1 MSTDKHD
8 DLLLRGVEEIIGE
21 EDIIKKIKEG
31 KKLRVKFGI
40 DPTSADIHLGH
51 LVCLNKLKEFQERG
65 HKIVLVIGD
74 YTAQVGDPSGRSKT
88 RIPLDRN
95 EIKKNMQGYLK
106 KINIIL
112 DTGKCEI
119 AYNSKWF
126 EKEKASLIL
135 ELASK
140 QTVARVLER
149 NDFQERMKRGDDV
162 SLQELFYPLLQA
174 YDSVMVKSDLEI
186 GGTDQKFNML
196 MGRDIER
203 KYQDVPQSVMTL
215 PLLVGLDGQKKMSKS
230 YKNYIAID
238 EPANIQYGKVMSIPD
253 ELIVNYFELITR
265 ISGKELDRIK
275 KDVKDA
281 KKLRDLKAELA
292 REIVSICH
300 GAESAIVAEEEFN
313 RVFRNKEYPIDIP
326 EVEIKNPRCTDLP
339 QMLFDLKLVVSK
351 SEGRRLI
358 QQGGVKVDKAV
369 INDPQ
374 ADICFHDKM
383 VLQVGKFKFVRIRLT
398 R

>member
-1 MSTDKHD
+1 MSTDNYD
-8 DLLLRGVEEIIGE
+8 DLLSRGVEEVIGK
-21 EDIIKKIKEG
+21 EDIIKQIKSG

-40 DPTSADIHLGH
+40 DPTGSDIHLGH

-65 HKIVLVIGD
+65 HKVVLVMGD
-74 YTAQVGDPSGRSKT
+74 YTAKIGDPSGRSKT
-88 RIPLDRN
+88 RVPLTGY
-95 EIKKNMQGYLK
+95 EVKKNMQGYLK
-106 KINIIL
+106 KIDIFL
-112 DTGKCEI
+112 DTKKCEI
-119 AYNSKWF
+119 VYNSKWF
-126 EKEKASLIL
+126 EKEKANLIL

-149 NDFQERMKRGDDV
+149 NDFQERMKKGDDI

-203 KYQDVPQSVMTL
+203 RYQDTPQSVMTL

-230 YKNYIAID
+230 YNNYIAID
-238 EPANIQYGKVMSIPD
+238 EPSNIQYGKVMSIPD

-265 ISGKELDRIK
+265 ISGKELERIK
-275 KDVKDA
+275 KEVKND

-300 GAESAIVAEEEFN
+300 GSESAVVSEEEFN

-326 EVEIKNPRCTDLP
+326 EIEIKNPRCTDLP
-339 QMLFDLKLVVSK
+339 QLIFDLKLTVSK
-351 SEGRRLI
+351 SEARRLI

-383 VLQVGKFKFVRIRLT
+383 VLQVGKFKFVKIRI
-398 R
+398 